1 MTFIAFSVI
10 TKLKIESNSL
20 NSKYV
25 ETNCKQLYEV
35 YSDYEIL
42 EVTAFHYINELEVK
56 NGIKKGY
63 SPGVGGVKCFCENPD
78 NEAKPGK
85 FFKFEDQNGKEAWE
99 PICDLYLEDKI
110 WAVLLS
116 KICSISISLINVGIK
131 SGIVWV
137 INRAGMDS

>member
-1 MTFIAFSVI
+1 M
-10 TKLKIESNSL
+10 
-20 NSKYV
+20 
-25 ETNCKQLYEV
+25 
-35 YSDYEIL
+35 
-42 EVTAFHYINELEVK
+42 NELEVK
-56 NGIKKGY
+56 KGIKKGY

-85 FFKFEDQNGKEAWE
+85 LFKFEDQDGKEAWE
-99 PICDLYLEDKI
+99 PICDLYLEDTF

-116 KICSISISLINVGIK
+116 KICSISISLINVSIK